1 MNRPSLHVL
10 ALAIVLVSQATPAP
24 ASQELPFDTTNLAP
38 LVQIYGLPGVGAAQV
53 LAPNRTRADVH
64 VEAANHRVAVENGTE
79 SLFFDGETH
88 RTTLKLS
95 RGWSG
100 GREVG
105 IEIPYVRHS
114 GGFLDSFI
122 EGWHDFF
129 GLPQG
134 GRDQM
139 PPNQL
144 LYQYRRDGIDRVN
157 LSQAAAGIGDVR
169 LTLGQAW
176 TQGDQGATDA
186 TLRFSLKVPTG
197 DSDRLLG
204 SGAPDA
210 AVWISI
216 ACREATCTGPLS
228 WYGGGGLLWVGR
240 GDVLPDQQRRVVGFG
255 SGGLHWK
262 AFQRVTLAAQID
274 GHTPFYT
281 GSELRPLSD
290 TSFQLVLGGMWR
302 VQNRHTVEIAITEDL
317 AVDTA
322 PDVVLRLGLRSWF

>member
-1 MNRPSLHVL
+1 MNRPSFHVL
-10 ALAIVLVSQATPAP
+10 ALGIVLVSQAAPAP

-38 LVQIYGLPGVGAAQV
+38 LVQIYGLPGIGAAQV

-64 VEAANHRVAVENGTE
+64 VEAANHRVAVETGTE

-95 RGWSG
+95 RGFSN

-105 IEIPYVRHS
+105 IEIPYVRHG

-139 PPNQL
+139 PRDQL
-144 LYQYRRDGIDRVN
+144 RYQYRRDGIDRVN

-176 TQGDQGATDA
+176 TQEDQGATDA
-186 TLRFSLKVPTG
+186 TLRFSLKLPTG

-216 ACREATCTGPLS
+216 ACREVTCTGPLS
-228 WYGGGGLLWVGR
+228 WYGGGGLLWVGD
-240 GDVLPDQQRRVVGFG
+240 GDVLPDQQRHLVGFG
-255 SGGLHWK
+255 TTGLHW
-262 AFQRVTLAAQID
+262 RVLPTITLVAQID
-274 GHTPFYT
+274 GHTPFHT
-281 GSELRPLSD
+281 GSELRPLAD
-290 TSFQLVLGGMWR
+290 MSFQLILGGTWR
-302 VQNRHTVEIAITEDL
+302 VQERHTVEIAITEDL

-322 PDVVLRLGLRSWF
+322 PDVVVRLGLRSWF